1 MPPSRRVSYSLLL
14 AICLIS
20 LLLRYPRSEHE
31 FGVDSFVWHGL
42 VTSLNINHA
51 ALWILNPLSYFGLY
65 PLAQP
70 SGSVFLL
77 SGFSQTGDVSE
88 EAAILV
94 LDMVVGIL
102 GVLGAFLLGRE
113 FSPKPGFG
121 LLLSLVLTCTPEFIG
136 SLIWQVPTRILF
148 TALIPYLLWGMI
160 RFTRVPSIRGVFL
173 VGISLA
179 LMMSF
184 HRLAVLMALV
194 ALASVTTLI
203 VLVGVRALRA
213 QFPSLFLKPVV
224 FRNTS
229 WFALAGILIV
239 SVVMVTQANVLQ
251 EYSSGVI
258 VSGNSSEIQLLNLFI
273 SLARSAGL
281 LLPLAFLGVV
291 AMTRKR
297 AKRFAEPFMVLAL
310 LAFLPTL
317 FLRQYTGFYTIP
329 LTSLFVV
336 AGVEALLSKA
346 RSRATRVGIAAIIVV
361 VALASGDAIVS
372 YDLAQDTAM
381 SSREYALGLYSIGR
395 GGTWL
400 FTDGLEGAR
409 LSAISGEKYLPVG
422 GATTSFQGPELLTFR
437 FLDPN
442 RLVIHPL
449 KLGDLTIESDSP
461 FFLEGVQAE
470 ADWATLHAS
479 SVDSMPASL
488 VATYQPKYLV
498 TDDAFPFSY
507 YAYGRYYPSQLAL
520 SASLLRYSIFADGAV
535 TVWQL

>member
-194 ALASVTTLI
+194 ALASV
-203 VLVGVRALRA
+203 
-213 QFPSLFLKPVV
+213 
-224 FRNTS
+224 
-229 WFALAGILIV
+229 
-239 SVVMVTQANVLQ
+239 
-251 EYSSGVI
+251 
-258 VSGNSSEIQLLNLFI
+258 
-273 SLARSAGL
+273 
-281 LLPLAFLGVV
+281 
-291 AMTRKR
+291 
-297 AKRFAEPFMVLAL
+297 
-310 LAFLPTL
+310 
-317 FLRQYTGFYTIP
+317 
-329 LTSLFVV
+329 
-336 AGVEALLSKA
+336 
-346 RSRATRVGIAAIIVV
+346 
-361 VALASGDAIVS
+361 
-372 YDLAQDTAM
+372 
-381 SSREYALGLYSIGR
+381 
-395 GGTWL
+395 
-400 FTDGLEGAR
+400 
-409 LSAISGEKYLPVG
+409 
-422 GATTSFQGPELLTFR
+422 
-437 FLDPN
+437 
-442 RLVIHPL
+442 
-449 KLGDLTIESDSP
+449 
-461 FFLEGVQAE
+461 
-470 ADWATLHAS
+470 
-479 SVDSMPASL
+479 
-488 VATYQPKYLV
+488 
-498 TDDAFPFSY
+498 
-507 YAYGRYYPSQLAL
+507 
-520 SASLLRYSIFADGAV
+520 
-535 TVWQL
+535 